1 MAKRADDQGR
11 SESGG
16 RSDDQMTPAPSWK
29 AAWPFLVALGLV
41 VVAAVGIS
49 ISYLIRPADDR
60 MSTEAHIQHAVNDVY
75 TARNELDYTRY
86 REATCA
92 AELASDSFPDED
104 TFVEQNRVS
113 FEENGQIVIPEIS
126 EIDVNG
132 DRATAQVHWHFDE
145 TPDSEQVTDVVVVRE
160 DGDWKVCTS

>member
-1 MAKRADDQGR
+1 MAKRAGDQDR

-16 RSDDQMTPAPSWK
+16 RSDDQMAPAPSWK
-29 AAWPFLVALGLV
+29 AAWPFLVALGVV
-41 VVAAVGIS
+41 VVAVVGIG

-60 MSTEAHIQHAVNDVY
+60 MSTDAQIQHAVNDVY

-86 REATCA
+86 RESVCA
-92 AELASDSFPDED
+92 AELASGSFPDED
-104 TFVEQNRVS
+104 AFVEQNRVS

-126 EIDVNG
+126 DIAVNG